1 MESFLLWID
10 SMDWGR
16 KVPRLGRLLDR
27 LGGSRFKVGRQVC
40 SRRLVV
46 GRVVCRSIE
55 RCAPK
60 QPLFFH
66 FGKTAETRFVQRGIR
81 MRVKVFS
88 RVFVSRE
95 RKVRWKIPNLD
106 RHALYP
112 ILRQTKHAQF
122 YGWRVP
128 RSRYKAGEGPPNS
141 KVNGVCG

>member
-1 MESFLLWID
+1 
-10 SMDWGR
+10 MDWGR

-46 GRVVCRSIE
+46 GRVVG
-55 RCAPK
+55 
-60 QPLFFH
+60 PLNAAHPDSLSLYFFY

-128 RSRYKAGEGPPNS
+128 RSRYKAGEAPPNS